1 MDMFVVQGN
10 CRLSGQVTVDGSK
23 NAALPI
29 MAACLAIPHQVT
41 LHQVPRL
48 VDVATMS
55 RLLTSL
61 GATIQRLPS
70 DEMLIDS
77 SDTQDCLARY
87 ELVRQMRAGICVLGP
102 LLARFGRACVSLPG
116 GCNIGHRPVDL
127 HLKGMA
133 ALGADISVRQGYI
146 VAEARRLKGAT
157 IDLSGPFGSTV
168 TGTCNVMTAASVAA
182 GQTVI
187 QHAACEPEVVDL
199 GQFLNSAGAQI
210 RGLGT
215 NEITIEGVEGLH
227 ATTHHIIPDRIE
239 AATLAIAAAITQGHL
254 QIHHAPIDQMTEI
267 LAALQSMGLHLE
279 TSDRTLTVGV
289 TRPLTPVDITTAPYP
304 GIPTDVQAQFMALL
318 CTLQGNSR
326 VTDRIFPDRFM
337 HAAELLRMGAD
348 IRCQHGTASIQG
360 TRQLSGAS
368 VMASDLRA
376 SAALVLAALAADSET
391 QIRRIYHLDRG
402 YVSLEKKLNSV
413 GAGISRVSDSQ
424 ASSAEPPPPHL
435 FRRESR
441 RTATTPGPLQDN

>member
-1 MDMFVVQGN
+1 
-10 CRLSGQVTVDGSK
+10 
-23 NAALPI
+23 
-29 MAACLAIPHQVT
+29 
-41 LHQVPRL
+41 
-48 VDVATMS
+48 
-55 RLLTSL
+55 
-61 GATIQRLPS
+61 
-70 DEMLIDS
+70 
-77 SDTQDCLARY
+77 
-87 ELVRQMRAGICVLGP
+87 
-102 LLARFGRACVSLPG
+102 
-116 GCNIGHRPVDL
+116 
-127 HLKGMA
+127 MA

-210 RGLGT
+210 RGRGT
-215 NEITIEGVEGLH
+215 NDITIDGVEGLH